1 MAMRLLLDTHIV
13 VWIALN
19 DHRLSAAQREAVGDS
34 ENALLVNPL
43 VAYELTHLQKTGR
56 IPLQEPINRLQ
67 ELIGFELVDLPHDL
81 WQAVSRLGDIHRD
94 PVDRMMIAHAM
105 TEGLT
110 LVTAD
115 ANIRRYPVRFI

>member
-1 MAMRLLLDTHIV
+1 MRLLLDTHIV

-19 DHRLSAAQREAVGDS
+19 DLRLSAAQREAVGDS
-34 ENALLVNPL
+34 ENAILVNPL
-43 VAYELTHLQKTGR
+43 VAYELTQLQRTGR

-94 PVDRMMIAHAM
+94 PVDRMLIAHAM